1 MNSNAM
7 PFWSEKGRM
16 IASRKSIQI
25 TVKIIG
31 HLIYQ
36 SGFSESEITLSLPAT
51 PRRLLSTLNLTEE
64 RAMVITRN
72 GKAIGLD
79 DPLVDGDRIAISPIY
94 SGG

>member
-1 MNSNAM
+1 MNSKAM
-7 PFWSEKGRM
+7 PFWSEKGKM
-16 IASRKSIQI
+16 IASGNSIQI

-36 SGFSESEITLSLPAT
+36 LGFSESEITLSLPAT
-51 PRRLLSTLNLTEE
+51 PRRLLSTLDLAGE

-79 DPLVDGDRIAISPIY
+79 DPVTDGDRIVIAPIY

>member
-1 MNSNAM
+1 
-7 PFWSEKGRM
+7 M

-64 RAMVITRN
+64 RAMIITRN

-79 DPLVDGDRIAISPIY
+79 DPVTDVDRIVIAPIY